1 MYKVELMSKVNW
13 REILGWT
20 NDQLEELRFSGF
32 SFLRE
37 GHYQK
42 ALLFF
47 EALVIL
53 DPESAYDAQTLG
65 ALYLQIGDNQK
76 ALKVLNQALAL
87 EPIHE
92 PTLLNKA
99 KALLAINRRTEA
111 LDLIKTLEKSSDL
124 TISGD
129 ATALVSAY
137 T

>member
-1 MYKVELMSKVNW
+1 MSKVNW

-53 DPESAYDAQTLG
+53 DPESTYDAQTLG
-65 ALYLQIGDNQK
+65 ALHLQMGNNEK
-76 ALKVLNQALAL
+76 ALKFLNLAL
-87 EPIHE
+87 ELDPTHE

-99 KALLAINRRTEA
+99 KVLFSLHQRSSALEMIQKLTQSANAIIANDAAA
-111 LDLIKTLEKSSDL
+111 LN
-124 TISGD
+124 TI
-129 ATALVSAY
+129 Y

>member
-1 MYKVELMSKVNW
+1 MAKVNW

-53 DPESAYDAQTLG
+53 DPDSAYDAQTLG
-65 ALYLQIGDNQK
+65 ALYLQMGNGPK
-76 ALKVLNQALAL
+76 ALKYLDQALIL
-87 EPIHE
+87 DPIHE

-99 KALLAINRRTEA
+99 KALLSNNRRAEA
-111 LDLIKTLEKSSDL
+111 LTLVKKLEKSSDQ
-124 TISGD
+124 TIAGD
-129 ATALVSAY
+129 AAALVSAY

>member
-1 MYKVELMSKVNW
+1 MAKVNW

-20 NDQLEELRFSGF
+20 DEQLEELRFSGF

-42 ALLFF
+42 AILFF

-53 DPESAYDAQTLG
+53 DPKSAYDAQTLG
-65 ALYLQIGDNQK
+65 ALYLQLGEGQK
-76 ALKVLNQALAL
+76 ALNILNQALAL
-87 EPIHE
+87 DPLHE
-92 PTLLNKA
+92 PTLLNKT
-99 KALLAINRRTEA
+99 KALIALNQRHEA
-111 LDLIKTLEKSSDL
+111 VEIAKQLSQSPDA

-129 ATALVSAY
+129 AFALLSAY